1 MKQYIH
7 FKQLVILF
15 LILNLNLFASSS
27 TECMTMDDAMQ
38 QAQKIDS
45 DKDGIDNYADNCISI
60 KNVAQKD
67 RDNDDVGDVCDKC
80 PDLPA
85 RGYTNGCPVDPSID
99 PDNLHNPSYRMRVK
113 THKGNYFSIDY
124 PEDFKVVTS
133 YSKDEAH
140 FISPNKNVE
149 YFVYSPLWGGEPVD
163 YLTVK
168 SSEKLIKEKTVKGK
182 NNNPARDINR
192 DMQITKWVSL
202 QAKNGVYT
210 RAYLHIKRKS
220 SDETLKM
227 GDIDLVFGFK
237 YKNKKAYDIYK
248 KAYKLFKNS
257 LEQYAD

>member
-1 MKQYIH
+1 MKHYIH
-7 FKQLVILF
+7 LKQLSILF
-15 LILNLNLFASSS
+15 LILTLSLFAESP
-27 TECMTMDDAMQ
+27 TACMSLDEVMQ
-38 QAQKIDS
+38 QAQKVDS
-45 DKDGIDNYADNCISI
+45 DKDGVNNYVDNCISI

-99 PDNLHNPSYRMRVK
+99 PDNLHTPSYRMRVK

-140 FISPNKNVE
+140 FISPDKSVE
-149 YFVYSPLWGGEPVD
+149 YFIYSPLWGGEPVD

-168 SSEKLIKEKTVKGK
+168 PSEKLIKEKTVKGK

-192 DMQITKWVSL
+192 DIQITKWVSL
-202 QAKNGVYT
+202 QAKNGAYT

-220 SDETLKM
+220 SDETLQM

-237 YKNKKAYDIYK
+237 YKNKN
-248 KAYKLFKNS
+248 AYKLFKNS
-257 LEQYAD
+257 LDMIELMV